1 MCSLHTTI
9 QPNQD
14 SGDNTGVEGWIHS
27 KVYCHLKWH
36 SMASGELKWTQGGQP
51 PRPKT
56 YQDAPITFAKSTAVP
71 DGLKSLSPSVLMS
84 ISRSIVM
91 SVCISISIS
100 DTVGWFVGLL
110 DCLVCN
116 GFVACLIWFCYGVAK
131 VLCKF

>member
-56 YQDAPITFAKSTAVP
+56 YQDAPIMLAKSTAVP
-71 DGLKSLSPSVLMS
+71 NGLKSLSPSVLMS
-84 ISRSIVM
+84 
-91 SVCISISIS
+91 VCISIFIS
-100 DTVGWFVGLL
+100 DIVGWFVGLL
-110 DCLVCN
+110 DCLV
-116 GFVACLIWFCYGVAK
+116 
-131 VLCKF
+131 